1 MTASLTC
8 PGCHAPRAAAD
19 RFCGTCGH
27 VLSASAAS
35 SPEPGARGPSGAKA
49 VPAKTMLGMVPPEVA
64 EALKASRAAAPAA
77 VVAAPVAAPA
87 PVPAARVAEH
97 KRTMLGMSPF
107 AGAVSGS
114 PAPSG
119 MASDAKAAAGQPV
132 STGRADAGQ
141 PPSGAGGVEMAHSP
155 IDTVGAPAVAAT
167 ASRAVE
173 PTYRTMLGVS
183 PGFAPVAVPHATP
196 ANDPSTKHTMLGAAP
211 PGLGTPQSAAGP
223 SPAAAPALAVA
234 PAQAAATPAAEPRP
248 IANKPPSTPQG
259 GPPREFS
266 RPSTPPSSRLSA
278 SPPWDDDEAPKLPGA
293 STRGL
298 WLGVLGGVV
307 VLTIGILV
315 TLRLMGGP
323 ELSVRVV
330 RVASGDVL
338 EVEVPGSRKG
348 DKVRFAGLE
357 QGITAG
363 RLQFPLAADLLS
375 PGDNEL
381 AVDVVSPD
389 GHAERVNVALRVEYL
404 LRTDLTPLMGSP
416 PSVDVVVDA
425 LPGARVKLDGR
436 VVALDAAGHGA
447 RRYVVPPQAGAT
459 YDLSVS
465 YRIEGPATPV
475 LGQVSVNL
483 PVTVLQIDK
492 PGSDVVTDQALL
504 EIAGGVEPGATV
516 HIDGVA
522 VPVHGDRFL
531 RSAELTKP
539 GKYTFDVI
547 ARAPGKAPR
556 QVALRVH
563 RVEDMALAAAS
574 FEADKTLNNA
584 RIGANPVI
592 YRGQKVAFDGR
603 IYNVEVQTG
612 RSLLQVL
619 VRGCPGAQRCPLW
632 VEYAQ
637 PTDATVDTWVRVLGT
652 VSGERAGAGC

>member
-1 MTASLTC
+1 M
-8 PGCHAPRAAAD
+8 
-19 RFCGTCGH
+19 
-27 VLSASAAS
+27 
-35 SPEPGARGPSGAKA
+35 
-49 VPAKTMLGMVPPEVA
+49 
-64 EALKASRAAAPAA
+64 
-77 VVAAPVAAPA
+77 
-87 PVPAARVAEH
+87 
-97 KRTMLGMSPF
+97 
-107 AGAVSGS
+107 
-114 PAPSG
+114 
-119 MASDAKAAAGQPV
+119 
-132 STGRADAGQ
+132 
-141 PPSGAGGVEMAHSP
+141 
-155 IDTVGAPAVAAT
+155 
-167 ASRAVE
+167 
-173 PTYRTMLGVS
+173 
-183 PGFAPVAVPHATP
+183 
-196 ANDPSTKHTMLGAAP
+196 
-211 PGLGTPQSAAGP
+211 
-223 SPAAAPALAVA
+223 
-234 PAQAAATPAAEPRP
+234 
-248 IANKPPSTPQG
+248 PPSTTLSG
-259 GPPREFS
+259 HSREFS
-266 RPSTPPSSRLSA
+266 RPSTPPSSRA
-278 SPPWDDDEAPKLPGA
+278 STPPSWDGDEAPTLPGSSA
-293 STRGL
+293 RGL
-298 WLGVLGGVV
+298 WLGALVGVAVLGIGVW
-307 VLTIGILV
+307 V

-338 EVEVPGSRKG
+338 EVDVPGGRKG

-357 QGITAG
+357 QALAAG
-363 RLQFPLAADLLS
+363 RVQFPLAADSLS

-389 GHAERVNVALRVEYL
+389 GHAERVEVALHVEYL

-425 LPGARVKLDGR
+425 RPGARVKLDGQ

-447 RRYVVPPQAGAT
+447 KRYVVPPQAGAT

-465 YRIEGPATPV
+465 YRIEGPAPPV
-475 LGQVSVNL
+475 LGQVSVSL
-483 PVTVLQIDK
+483 PVTILQIDK

-531 RSAELTKP
+531 HSAALTKP
-539 GKYTFDVI
+539 GQFTFDVI

-574 FEADKTLNNA
+574 FDADKTLTYA
-584 RIGANPVI
+584 RIASNPVI

-652 VSGERAGAGC
+652 VSGEQQFRSKQGQVQNVPSMNAQYVLRLAR